1 MILPVWCG
9 KMWRMRVVVVVF
21 SDLAKSA
28 PTTATSASSCVPTDR
43 VLASIFAYSSGLGV
57 AFGDLRVAADD
68 RRA

>member
-1 MILPVWCG
+1 LVLCALLP
-9 KMWRMRVVVVVF
+9 
-21 SDLAKSA
+21 KSA
-28 PTTATSASSCVPTDR
+28 PTTATSASSCVPTGR

>member
-1 MILPVWCG
+1 MLCALLP
-9 KMWRMRVVVVVF
+9 
-21 SDLAKSA
+21 KSA
-28 PTTATSASSCVPTDR
+28 PTTATSASSCVPTGR